1 MVGNVM
7 IKFIVW
13 QVVLIKAYFATR
25 IKLKFMSNCIEVRR
39 LTLPYQE
46 VKSYRGMLRLA
57 SAIYQKPQDNLRI
70 FFEGS
75 HSAETE
81 IESEDDLM
89 ALKYLVRQG
98 NITFKVYISKSI
110 QDIENELIA
119 QTVQDYLADTYESV
133 AEEEF
138 QREVS

>member
-1 MVGNVM
+1 M

-13 QVVLIKAYFATR
+13 QVVLINKAYFATI
-25 IKLKFMSNCIEVRR
+25 IKLKFMANCIEAKR

-46 VKSYRGMLRLA
+46 VKSYQGLLRLA
-57 SAIYQKPQDNLRI
+57 SAIYQKPQSNLRV
-70 FFEGS
+70 FFEGA

-89 ALKYLVRQG
+89 ALKYMVRQG
-98 NITFKVYISKSI
+98 NITFKVYISKSK

-119 QTVQDYLADTYESV
+119 QTVQDYLAHTYDSV